1 MATVQIRTKTIQNG
15 TSSKVRLD
23 FPTERQLGLLVPAW
37 TDGKNHQIC
46 FVDEKSLARA
56 ARAGEY
62 ASMIV
67 SADLVLPKTPSVAK
81 KATEMGSRDA
91 FELREVSIPST
102 QEAYLSLFLEDEEE
116 SPADSEI
123 VCYNPLHMLN
133 ILMSILEQRN
143 GSVFLLGGAVATLQ
157 KTELNLRST
166 FPRLRLVGRSIGN
179 YLQQQEAPLMTAL
192 QKTAPDLI
200 IVGSLVEG
208 GELWIPR
215 HMNFTRSGIFVFDD
229 SILEVLAGSN

>member
-1 MATVQIRTKTIQNG
+1 MATVQIRTKTIRNG
-15 TSSKVRLD
+15 SSSKVRLD
-23 FPTERQLGLLVPAW
+23 FPTERQLGLLIPAW
-37 TDGKNHQIC
+37 TDGKNHQVC

-62 ASMIV
+62 ASMIA
-67 SADLVLPKTPSVAK
+67 SADLVLPKTLSLAK
-81 KATEMGSRDA
+81 KATEMGSSEP
-91 FELREVSIPST
+91 FELREVPIPPS
-102 QEAYLSLFLEDEEE
+102 QEDYLSLFPDDDEEFSPHSE
-116 SPADSEI
+116 S
-123 VCYNPLHMLN
+123 VCHNPLHTLN

-143 GSVFLLGGAVATLQ
+143 GSVFLLGGTVATLQ

-179 YLQQQEAPLMTAL
+179 YLPQQEAPLMTAL
-192 QKTAPDLI
+192 QKTAPDFI
-200 IVGSLVEG
+200 IVGSLVKG